1 MDDFT
6 LLNVMVSNTSPR
18 ATVCSKL
25 PVTTTCM
32 LSLLEETTVLDEDF
46 SELEETTLEDET
58 SLEEDSTLELL
69 FAEELL
75 AMLEEDFSELE
86 DTSELEEAT
95 LDEDFTLLDDATLD
109 EDASELEERTTVIVP
124 VAEVFSSLPVTST
137 VKT

>member
-58 SLEEDSTLELL
+58 SLEEDSTLLL
-69 FAEELL
+69 DSGFKLD
-75 AMLEEDFSELE
+75 EDFSELE

-124 VAEVFSSLPVTST
+124 VAEVFSSLPVTAT
-137 VKT
+137 VNT

>member
-1 MDDFT
+1 MELPAVTVWSAFPLVSWNSVCT
-6 LLNVMVSNTSPR
+6 LALEEDCT
-18 ATVCSKL
+18 
-25 PVTTTCM
+25 
-32 LSLLEETTVLDEDF
+32 LLEEAT
-46 SELEETTLEDET
+46 
-58 SLEEDSTLELL
+58 LEEDMLELL

-75 AMLEEDFSELE
+75 AMLDEDFSELE

-137 VKT
+137 VNT